1 MRWALF
7 LVLASISWAA
17 RLVGGVAVD
26 DPVGS
31 ALLALGCL
39 IIGGVLSGELAERFR
54 LPRITG
60 YLVFGMIAGP
70 HALALET
77 ARDAN
82 LLRLFE
88 DLALGLIALTA
99 GGEFRIEVIR
109 MRIKPLI
116 AITAAH
122 TVGIFLLVAGVLW
135 VLLGI
140 VPFLGP
146 VTSVE
151 AMAGV
156 ALLGVIA
163 VAVSPATTIAVITDL
178 RARGEMVETVL
189 GVTIIKDLVII
200 LFFTSIS
207 ALAMA
212 WIGGGAIEFG
222 VLRHVALE
230 VGVSLLIGGVL
241 WVMLGLYLVE
251 VGRLAPL
258 TVLVLALASA
268 ELGRGSWVEHLLVC
282 LAAGFAARNLFPRA
296 AGHFLGALEQS
307 STPVYVIFF
316 ALVGAGLDLGIFA
329 AVWLP
334 ALIYVV
340 VRIGAV
346 WSTTRVAAVAAGSGS
361 GVVRYG
367 WMGFVA
373 QAGLSLGLAAR
384 IQREFP
390 GVGATVATLVVAAVV
405 VNQLVGPVLWERA
418 ILAGNEGST
427 MAPKKRAAPRD
438 GPLS

>member
-1 MRWALF
+1 M
-7 LVLASISWAA
+7 LAAFSWIA
-17 RLVGGVAVD
+17 RFVGGAAVD
-26 DPVGS
+26 DPAGS

-39 IIGGVLSGELAERFR
+39 IIGGVLCGELAVRLR
-54 LPRITG
+54 LPKITG
-60 YLVFGMIAGP
+60 YLVLGMVAGP
-70 HALALET
+70 HAVGLET

-99 GGEFRIEVIR
+99 GGEFRLAIIR
-109 MRIKPLI
+109 RRLRPLL

-135 VLLGI
+135 VLLI
-140 VPFLGP
+140 VVPFLGP
-146 VTSVE
+146 VSHAE
-151 AMAGV
+151 MLAGV

-189 GVTIIKDLVII
+189 GVTILKDLVII
-200 LFFTSIS
+200 LLFTAVS
-207 ALAMA
+207 ALALS
-212 WIGGGAIEFG
+212 WVGGGALDLG
-222 VLRHVALE
+222 ALRHVALE
-230 VGVSLLIGGVL
+230 MGVSLLIGGVL
-241 WVMLGLYLVE
+241 GGMLGLYLLK

-258 TVLVLALASA
+258 TVILLALASA
-268 ELGRGSWVEHLLVC
+268 ELGRGGWVEHLLVC
-282 LAAGFAARNLFPRA
+282 MAAGFAARNLFPRA
-296 AGHFLGALEQS
+296 AGNFLGALEQS
-307 STPVYVIFF
+307 STPIYVIFF

-334 ALIYVV
+334 AMVYVV
-340 VRIGAV
+340 ARVVAIRL
-346 WSTTRVAAVAAGSGS
+346 TTRLPAIAAGAGWR
-361 GVVRYG
+361 VVRYG

-390 GVGATVATLVVAAVV
+390 GIGSTVATVVIAAVV
-405 VNQLVGPVLWERA
+405 INQLAGPVLWERA
-418 ILAGNEGST
+418 IVAAGEDR
-427 MAPKKRAAPRD
+427 KKRAASRG
-438 GPLS
+438 GPPS

>member
-1 MRWALF
+1 MRWPLF
-7 LVLASISWAA
+7 LVLAAFSWIA
-17 RLVGGVAVD
+17 RFVGGAAVD
-26 DPVGS
+26 DPAGS

-39 IIGGVLSGELAERFR
+39 IIGGVLCGELAVRLR
-54 LPRITG
+54 LPKITG
-60 YLVFGMIAGP
+60 YLVLGMVAGP
-70 HALALET
+70 HAVGLET

-99 GGEFRIEVIR
+99 GGEFRLAIIR
-109 MRIKPLI
+109 RRLRPLL

-135 VLLGI
+135 VLLI
-140 VPFLGP
+140 VVPFLGP
-146 VTSVE
+146 VSHAE
-151 AMAGV
+151 MLAGV

-189 GVTIIKDLVII
+189 GVTILKDLVII
-200 LFFTSIS
+200 LLFTAVS
-207 ALAMA
+207 ALALS
-212 WIGGGAIEFG
+212 WVGGGALDLG
-222 VLRHVALE
+222 ALRHVALE
-230 VGVSLLIGGVL
+230 MGVSLLIGGVL
-241 WVMLGLYLVE
+241 GGMLGLYLLK

-258 TVLVLALASA
+258 TVILLALASA
-268 ELGRGSWVEHLLVC
+268 ELGRGGWVEHLLVC
-282 LAAGFAARNLFPRA
+282 MAAGFAARNLFPRA
-296 AGHFLGALEQS
+296 AGNFLGALEQS
-307 STPVYVIFF
+307 STPIYVIFF

-334 ALIYVV
+334 AMVYVV
-340 VRIGAV
+340 ARVVAIRL
-346 WSTTRVAAVAAGSGS
+346 TTRLPAIAAGAGWR
-361 GVVRYG
+361 VVRYG

-390 GVGATVATLVVAAVV
+390 GIGSTVATVVIAAVV
-405 VNQLVGPVLWERA
+405 INQLAGPVLWERA
-418 ILAGNEGST
+418 IVAAGEDR
-427 MAPKKRAAPRD
+427 KKRAASRG
-438 GPLS
+438 GPPS

>member
-1 MRWALF
+1 MRWPLF
-7 LVLASISWAA
+7 LVLAAFSWIA
-17 RLVGGVAVD
+17 RFVGGGAVD
-26 DPVGS
+26 DPAGS

-39 IIGGVLSGELAERFR
+39 IIGGVLCGELAVRLR
-54 LPRITG
+54 LPKITG
-60 YLVFGMIAGP
+60 YLVLGMVAGP
-70 HALALET
+70 HAVGLET

-99 GGEFRIEVIR
+99 GGEFRLAIIR
-109 MRIKPLI
+109 RRLRPLL

-135 VLLGI
+135 VLLI
-140 VPFLGP
+140 VVPFLGP
-146 VTSVE
+146 VSHAE
-151 AMAGV
+151 MLAGV

-189 GVTIIKDLVII
+189 GVTILKDLVII
-200 LFFTSIS
+200 LLFTAVS
-207 ALAMA
+207 ALALS
-212 WIGGGAIEFG
+212 WVGGGALDLG
-222 VLRHVALE
+222 ALRHVALE
-230 VGVSLLIGGVL
+230 MGVSLLIGGVL
-241 WVMLGLYLVE
+241 GGMLGLYLLK

-258 TVLVLALASA
+258 TVILLALASA
-268 ELGRGSWVEHLLVC
+268 ELGRGGWVEHLLVC
-282 LAAGFAARNLFPRA
+282 MAAGFAARNLFPRA
-296 AGHFLGALEQS
+296 AGNFLGALEQS
-307 STPVYVIFF
+307 STPIYVIFF

-334 ALIYVV
+334 AMVYVV
-340 VRIGAV
+340 ARVVAIRL
-346 WSTTRVAAVAAGSGS
+346 TTRLPAIAAGSGWR
-361 GVVRYG
+361 VVRYG

-390 GVGATVATLVVAAVV
+390 GIGSTVATVVIAAVV
-405 VNQLVGPVLWERA
+405 INQLAGPVLWERA
-418 ILAGNEGST
+418 IVAAGEDR
-427 MAPKKRAAPRD
+427 KKRAASRG
-438 GPLS
+438 GPPS

>member
-7 LVLASISWAA
+7 LVLAAFSWIA
-17 RLVGGVAVD
+17 RFVGGAAVD
-26 DPVGS
+26 DPAGS

-39 IIGGVLSGELAERFR
+39 IIGGVLCGELAVRLR
-54 LPRITG
+54 LPKITG
-60 YLVFGMIAGP
+60 YLVLGMVAGP
-70 HALALET
+70 HAVGLET

-99 GGEFRIEVIR
+99 GGEFRLAIIR
-109 MRIKPLI
+109 RRLRPLL

-135 VLLGI
+135 VLLI
-140 VPFLGP
+140 VVPFLGP
-146 VTSVE
+146 VSHAE
-151 AMAGV
+151 MLAGV

-189 GVTIIKDLVII
+189 GVTILKDLVII
-200 LFFTSIS
+200 LLFTAVS
-207 ALAMA
+207 ALALS
-212 WIGGGAIEFG
+212 WVGGGALDLGAI
-222 VLRHVALE
+222 RNVALE
-230 VGVSLLIGGVL
+230 IGVSLLIGGVL
-241 WVMLGLYLVE
+241 GGMLGLYLLK

-258 TVLVLALASA
+258 TVILLALASA
-268 ELGRGSWVEHLLVC
+268 ELGRGGWVEHLLVC
-282 LAAGFAARNLFPRA
+282 MAAGFAARNLFPRA
-296 AGHFLGALEQS
+296 AGNFLGALEQS
-307 STPVYVIFF
+307 STPIYVIFF

-334 ALIYVV
+334 AMVYVV
-340 VRIGAV
+340 ARVVAIRL
-346 WSTTRVAAVAAGSGS
+346 TTRLPAIVAGSGWR
-361 GVVRYG
+361 VVRYG

-390 GVGATVATLVVAAVV
+390 GIGSTVATVVIAAVV
-405 VNQLVGPVLWERA
+405 INQLAGPVLWERA
-418 ILAGNEGST
+418 IVAAGEDR
-427 MAPKKRAAPRD
+427 KKRAAPRG
-438 GPLS
+438 GPPS